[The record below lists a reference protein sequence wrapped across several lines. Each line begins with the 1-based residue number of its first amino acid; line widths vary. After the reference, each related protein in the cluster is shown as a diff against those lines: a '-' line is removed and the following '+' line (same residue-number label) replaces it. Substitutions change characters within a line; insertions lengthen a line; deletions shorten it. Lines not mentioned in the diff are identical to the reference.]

1 MVAVPLQCEVTAR
14 LPRHAYKA
22 YRLDAIFLGN
32 KWDPQLHDHS
42 TVADRAIVLGAA
54 DWAELSA
61 ATETLFTET
70 LAIERE
76 LHRAALATSGPRYL
90 PRRAS
95 RRLARLAAVPTEGA
109 RLMRFDFHPTS
120 EGWRVSEVN
129 SDVPGG
135 LNESTTFAE
144 LWPHASSGWRH
155 TGRPAEVYVD
165 RLVEAFALQRGAR
178 VGLVHATA
186 YSDDWQQMAFLK
198 RLLEA
203 RGIEAFGTAP
213 TSVTLDS
220 GQMMVEGARLDAAL
234 RFFPGDW
241 LLFARDGERWFEH
254 HPSKLSNPLHALFSQ
269 NKFFP
274 VVCAAASIAAPTW
287 QRYLPATSPLRVG
300 DLFGSQHLAKPSF
313 GRVGEDVARIDELSF
328 AKRMRLAASVL
339 SEKGLWIRQRRFESV
354 NLGSQGEPLHAC
366 VGVYCVD
373 GKVAGC
379 YGRLSPVH
387 VVGMSAADAPVF
399 VTD

>member
-1 MVAVPLQCEVTAR
+1 MVAVPLQCEVSAR
-14 LPRHAYKA
+14 LPRRAYKA
-22 YRLDAIFLGN
+22 YRLDAIFVGN

-42 TVADRAIVLGAA
+42 TVADRAIVIGAA
-54 DWAELSA
+54 DWAELTA
-61 ATETLFTET
+61 ATEALFYET
-70 LAIERE
+70 LEIERA
-76 LHRAALATSGPRYL
+76 LHRAATATGGPRYL

-95 RRLARLAAVPTEGA
+95 LRLARLAAVPTDGA

-144 LWPHASSGWRH
+144 LWPQASSCWRS
-155 TGRPAEVYVD
+155 TGRPAELYVD
-165 RLVEAFALQRGAR
+165 RLVEAFALPAGAR
-178 VGLVHATA
+178 VGLIHATA
-186 YSDDWQQMAFLK
+186 YSDDWQHMAFLK
-198 RLLEA
+198 RLLEEH
-203 RGIEAFGTAP
+203 GIEAFGTAP
-213 TSVTLDS
+213 TSVELES
-220 GQMMVEGARLDAAL
+220 GRMLVAGAPLDAAL

-241 LLFARDGERWFEH
+241 LLFARDGERWFER
-254 HPSKLSNPLHALFSQ
+254 HPNKLSNPLHALFSQ

-287 QRYLPATSPLRVG
+287 QRYLPATSPLRVA
-300 DLFGSQHLAKPSF
+300 DLFGSPHVAKPSF
-313 GRVGEDVARIDELSF
+313 GRVGEDIACIDDLSF
-328 AKRMRLAASVL
+328 AKRVRLAASVL
-339 SEKGLWIRQRRFESV
+339 TERGLWIRQRRFESV
-354 NLGSQGEPLHAC
+354 NLGSQREPLHAC
-366 VGVYCVD
+366 IGVYCVD

-399 VTD
+399 VTN

>member
-1 MVAVPLQCEVTAR
+1 MVAVPLQCEVSAR
-14 LPRHAYKA
+14 LPRQAYKA
-22 YRLDAIFLGN
+22 YRLDAIFVGN
-32 KWDPQLHDHS
+32 KWDPQLHDRS
-42 TVADRAIVLGAA
+42 AVADRAIVLGAA
-54 DWAELSA
+54 DWAELTA
-61 ATETLFTET
+61 ASEALFAET

-76 LHRAALATSGPRYL
+76 LHRAAVASGGPRYL
-90 PRRAS
+90 PRAAS
-95 RRLARLAAVPTEGA
+95 RRLSRLGPVPTEGA

-144 LWPHASSGWRH
+144 LWPQRSTCWRH
-155 TGRPAEVYVD
+155 TGRPAELYVD
-165 RLVEAFALQRGAR
+165 RLVDSFALRPGAR
-178 VGLVHATA
+178 VGLIHATA
-186 YSDDWQQMAFLK
+186 YSDDWQHMAFLK

-213 TSVTLDS
+213 TSVELDAGRMLVDGS
-220 GQMMVEGARLDAAL
+220 ALDAAV

-241 LLFARDGERWFEH
+241 LLFARDGESWFER
-254 HPSKLSNPLHALFSQ
+254 HPRKLGNPLHSLFSQ

-274 VVCAAASIAAPTW
+274 VACAAASIAAPTW
-287 QRYLPATSPLRVG
+287 RRYLPATSPLRVT
-300 DLFGSQHLAKPSF
+300 DLFRSQHVAKPSF
-313 GRVGEDVARIDELSF
+313 GRVGEDVACIGDLSF
-328 AKRMRLAASVL
+328 AKRVRLATSVL
-339 SEKGLWIRQRRFESV
+339 GEKGLWIRQRRFESV
-354 NLGSQGEPLHAC
+354 NLGSKSEPLHAC
-366 VGVYCVD
+366 IGVYCVD

-399 VTD
+399 VTN